1 MGYER
6 SPYLCPLG
14 EKINFGIRGGEESS
28 KCTIYIIYL
37 DSLWFRYAD
46 MTDMVLPL
54 DIVLQTLLA
63 LLLTMF
69 GVIHIAGDFK
79 VSLVFSA
86 EIRN

>member
-1 MGYER
+1 
-6 SPYLCPLG
+6 
-14 EKINFGIRGGEESS
+14 
-28 KCTIYIIYL
+28 
-37 DSLWFRYAD
+37 